1 MGLPWSSGEESAF
14 QWRGRGFSPWSG
26 TLRSHVPQGNQ
37 AQEPQLLILRV
48 ATRREALS
56 CRKIPCAATKT

>member
-26 TLRSHVPQGNQ
+26 TLRSHMPQGNQ
-37 AQEPQLLILRV
+37 AQEPQLLILRA
-48 ATRREALS
+48 ATRE
-56 CRKIPCAATKT
+56 KP

>member
-26 TLRSHVPQGNQ
+26 TLRSHMPQ
-37 AQEPQLLILRV
+37 RV
-48 ATRREALS
+48 ANNNNLMTPVFLWL
-56 CRKIPCAATKT
+56 KILGYP